1 MREPTHDHL
10 GGLEKNPLPFPD
22 GKIKSADNTED
33 EFVLVQA
40 ELMTGG
46 GGVGGAHGAKDRG
59 IDSGMNDVE
68 FFWGNNTGRAMM
80 AFRYGG
86 GWVVVSLEKDLGDKG
101 RDGDD
106 GVRLRK
112 EMFSAD
118 RGSGAFGEVT
128 RENHQ
133 GARLNETGGK
143 KGGPI
148 VVAVV
153 RVENPGFCTAED
165 SGEGKNLVR
174 SKAGKR
180 VEVEFLR
187 GGGKRGIGRAG

>member
-68 FFWGNNTGRAMM
+68 FFWENNTGRAMM

-118 RGSGAFGEVT
+118 RGSGAFGKVT
-128 RENHQ
+128 REDH
-133 GARLNETGGK
+133 
-143 KGGPI
+143 
-148 VVAVV
+148 
-153 RVENPGFCTAED
+153 
-165 SGEGKNLVR
+165 
-174 SKAGKR
+174 
-180 VEVEFLR
+180 
-187 GGGKRGIGRAG
+187 